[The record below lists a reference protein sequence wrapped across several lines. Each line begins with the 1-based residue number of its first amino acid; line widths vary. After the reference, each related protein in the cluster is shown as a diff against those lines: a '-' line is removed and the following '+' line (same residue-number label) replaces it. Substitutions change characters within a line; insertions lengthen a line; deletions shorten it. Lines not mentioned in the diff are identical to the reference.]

1 MTQSNIDDKFLNGLH
16 LMIDSIESS
25 YLQKADDDDDVKERV
40 SHNGDRPHL
49 PKEKR
54 PLDTTISGGGEIKH
68 QRHIQNADED
78 DLPKADH
85 WCPDVKEW
93 HTSDHEPAEAP
104 SVHVNVDNDNGD
116 DPYQTEN
123 GSDTGAWDDASK
135 DEDLEKQ
142 ASLLA
147 AAGRAAAPAIG
158 QAVGEKV
165 GSKIKGEGVEKISV
179 AATLKDVEHG
189 RDRIESEYDQNT
201 NLDRHEQENSPDS
214 IAEPFLNRY
223 DVRDDEEE
231 EEGEDVE
238 KQWEAEEHEQEAGEN
253 IDIAPRGKGVATE
266 ARGRQGRLPKA
277 AQRLPGTKQEF
288 AEFDRDIG
296 SPKPDVHPDSYV
308 KRHRDA
314 DKARAGDVEKSHHDE
329 QGGSHQVR
337 RKPQPP
343 EDPPKRIPGED
354 EEPKKGPLEM
364 SFDKSN
370 DFIESLVQTHAKSI
384 DILKIWGSV
393 DRVLP
398 KTSSD
403 ISLLTDIDILK
414 SFDLDET
421 TNVEDLIEGTLVY
434 KMLVDRASRPTS
446 EWWDSSMLMA
456 KSINVV
462 DEPAFFSAFLYYEPE
477 TFDITDFIEVSKAEV
492 TQGKPHDLEEMPNT
506 SGGSAIDGLGMS
518 DDGYH
523 GPEDDEDCD

>member
-104 SVHVNVDNDNGD
+104 SVHVNVDHDNGD

-123 GSDTGAWDDASK
+123 GSDTGAWDDASE
-135 DEDLEKQ
+135 DEDL
-142 ASLLA
+142 
-147 AAGRAAAPAIG
+147 
-158 QAVGEKV
+158 
-165 GSKIKGEGVEKISV
+165 EKISV

-223 DVRDDEEE
+223 AVRDDEEEEE

-238 KQWEAEEHEQEAGEN
+238 KAE
-253 IDIAPRGKGVATE
+253 ISPDIPY
-266 ARGRQGRLPKA
+266 Q
-277 AQRLPGTKQEF
+277 
-288 AEFDRDIG
+288 
-296 SPKPDVHPDSYV
+296 SW
-308 KRHRDA
+308 
-314 DKARAGDVEKSHHDE
+314 
-329 QGGSHQVR
+329 VR
-337 RKPQPP
+337 RPKMPP
-343 EDPPKRIPGED
+343 EEPPTPPYPGPKHREAPPNRPPKRVPGED
-354 EEPKKGPLEM
+354 GEPKRGPLEM
-364 SFDKSN
+364 SLDKSN

-403 ISLLTDIDILK
+403 VALINDIDILK
-414 SFDLDET
+414 SFNLDET
-421 TNVEDLIEGTLVY
+421 TNIEDLIEGTLVH
-434 KMLVDRASRPTS
+434 KMLVDRTSRPTM
-446 EWWDSSMLMA
+446 EWWESSMLMA
-456 KSINVV
+456 KSIDVV
-462 DEPAFFSAFLYYEPE
+462 DEPAFLSAFLYYEPD
-477 TFDITDFIEVSKAEV
+477 TFDVTDFIDLSKAEV
-492 TQGKPHDLEEMPNT
+492 TQGKPQDLEEMPNT

-523 GPEDDEDCD
+523 GPKDEDCD